1 MSAFHTF
8 CAPTVFDCQGL
19 KMYRNK
25 STTAQW
31 KAWRQTRSHAGLFIS
46 LLILFSFSMSL
57 KATKAKSPLPF
68 PSGYFCLMLFT
79 SPLCDVTPVVCQTEG
94 RRCLMRPPFFFFF
107 HPDSSSLAFIFIL
120 FVNEAHPL
128 SAATQLFSA
137 SDGSV
142 GVRAYH
148 SSPSLSLSV
157 TCTHILYFSLL
168 PPS

>member
-1 MSAFHTF
+1 MLDA
-8 CAPTVFDCQGL
+8 
-19 KMYRNK
+19 
-25 STTAQW
+25 
-31 KAWRQTRSHAGLFIS
+31 AGL
-46 LLILFSFSMSL
+46 
-57 KATKAKSPLPF
+57 P
-68 PSGYFCLMLFT
+68 
-79 SPLCDVTPVVCQTEG
+79 
-94 RRCLMRPPFFFFF
+94 FFFF

-120 FVNEAHPL
+120 FVNETHPL

-148 SSPSLSLSV
+148 SSLSLSLFLSV